1 MPRGRHVYININK
14 STLPRCALFVGIDTN
29 FASNQECLGAGN
41 LFGISPLTCV
51 ASPFAFE
58 FKSAAETDR
67 QTDSRTVSMAIS
79 DLRARVL
86 QSPRLLCLWILSIKL
101 QPNRKLFVL
110 SFSHWIEKWQQPK
123 LSSGRRMIVRKS
135 NSPAIVLAP
144 LIDLLKASHVRNGM
158 DSQPAPHVHS
168 TDCFCNPHRYT
179 DDECV
184 EWNSIRFIREVKIRD
199 EDKYFSKFPM
209 YKYFHFV

>member
-14 STLPRCALFVGIDTN
+14 STLPPCAFVGNTN

-41 LFGISPLTCV
+41 LFGISPLTWV

-67 QTDSRTVSMAIS
+67 QTDNRTVSMAIS

-86 QSPRLLCLWILSIKL
+86 QSPRLLCLFILSIKL

-158 DSQPAPHVHS
+158 DSQPVSPARPQHWLFLQSSSIHRGRRVCRVKFHS
-168 TDCFCNPHRYT
+168 IHSGSENTR
-179 DDECV
+179 
-184 EWNSIRFIREVKIRD
+184 WR
-199 EDKYFSKFPM
+199 
-209 YKYFHFV
+209 